1 MARLYLDSAIL
12 IWNGNGIE
20 GKDQIQNFWTE
31 LPSSEHSVIT
41 LDAQP
46 ITGNPNLLKIMIMF
60 CLFNAILTFCFSS
73 NCNKPFDF
81 PSDSKWSSKI
91 SR

>member
-1 MARLYLDSAIL
+1 MDTAIL

-31 LPSSEHSVIT
+31 LPASEHSVIT

-46 ITGNPNLLKIMIMF
+46 ITSI
-60 CLFNAILTFCFSS
+60 
-73 NCNKPFDF
+73 
-81 PSDSKWSSKI
+81 KI
-91 SR
+91 SSLKLFCI